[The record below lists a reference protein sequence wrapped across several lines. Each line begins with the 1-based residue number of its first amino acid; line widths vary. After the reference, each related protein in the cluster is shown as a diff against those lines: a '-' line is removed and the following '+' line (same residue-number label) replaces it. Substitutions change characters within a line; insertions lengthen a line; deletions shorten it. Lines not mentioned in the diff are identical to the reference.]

1 MTARID
7 PATLEVVTG
16 ALVACANE
24 MATVLRN
31 TAYNTMIFEVQDY
44 CVGIVDP
51 NGKLIAQNFGGLPIF
66 LADLGAAVLDGVE
79 KLGISD
85 FEPGDAL
92 VMNAPYVCGQHLN
105 NVVVYSP
112 CFVDDEL
119 VAFLAVRAHWLDVGG
134 RRVGF
139 GSVET
144 TEIYEEGLQLRSV
157 KIYRAGELDQ
167 DIWQVISDNVR
178 FPESCLGDLRAQLA
192 ACRLG
197 ERRLAELFHR
207 YTADAVK
214 ACVEEMWNQS
224 ERLARLAVAAIPD
237 GEYRAESFLDND
249 GQELDKPVPVRV
261 VVRVQGDEMT
271 VDFSEVADQV
281 KGPINC
287 GISGGIAAAR
297 VAFKALTL
305 PSHPV
310 DEGCFR
316 PLQVILPPGKFLS
329 AQPPAAL
336 GLWSIPLPTVID
348 TVLAAFASAVPDKIP
363 AAHKGEMG
371 GFALYGTDESTGQ
384 RFVCLNMMGGGWGGR
399 PTGDGPSAAVSIC
412 QGDVRNTPIELLE
425 GRYPLFFERFCLRSD
440 SGGAGRFRGGLGV
453 ELSVRSRYAAAVNF
467 NLERTKC
474 APWGL
479 WGGRPGVVCEARVQ
493 STSDSAW
500 VSVKKHTR
508 YPIFPES
515 RVVFLTAGG
524 GGWSDPLDRDP
535 AAVAADVRAGY
546 VSLERAAEYG
556 VVLDPVSGETD
567 WKATEILRARLRQ
580 EREDQA
586 QMRLKSLNA

>member
-1 MTARID
+1 MKRID
-7 PATLEVVTG
+7 PATLEIVRG
-16 ALVACANE
+16 AFIACSNE
-24 MATVLRN
+24 MGAVLSK
-31 TAYNTMIFEVQDY
+31 TAYNPMVFEVQDF
-44 CVGIVDP
+44 CIGIIDP
-51 NGKLIAQNFGGLPIF
+51 EGRLIAQNSGGLPIF
-66 LADLGAAVLDGVE
+66 LADMGAAVMDGI
-79 KLGISD
+79 KKFGLSG
-85 FEPGDAL
+85 FEPGDAIA
-92 VMNAPYVCGQHLN
+92 MNAPYVCGQHLN

-112 CFVDDEL
+112 CFVDGEL
-119 VAFLAVRAHWLDVGG
+119 VAFPAVRAHWLDVGG

-144 TEIYEEGLQLRSV
+144 TEIYEEGLQLRSI
-157 KIYRAGELDQ
+157 KIYRAGRLDEN
-167 DIWQVISDNVR
+167 IWRIIADNVR

-197 ERRLAELFHR
+197 ERRLQELFQR
-207 YTADAVK
+207 YGKETVRE
-214 ACVEEMWNQS
+214 CVAEMWNQS
-224 ERLARLAVAAIPD
+224 EKLARLAVAAIPD
-237 GEYRAESFLDND
+237 GDYRADSFLDND
-249 GQELDKPVPVRV
+249 GQELDKPVPVNV
-261 VVRVQGDEMT
+261 TVQVRGDEMT
-271 VDFSEVADQV
+271 VDFSEVAAQV

-348 TVLAAFASAVPDKIP
+348 TVLAAFAAAVPDKIP

-371 GFALYGTDESTGQ
+371 GFALYGTDESSGR

-399 PTGDGPSAAVSIC
+399 PNGDGPSAAVSIC

-425 GRYPLFFERFCLRSD
+425 SRYPLFFERFSLRQD
-440 SGGAGRFRGGLGV
+440 SGGAGKFRGGLGV
-453 ELSVRSRYAAAVNF
+453 ELVVRSHYPAAVNF

-479 WGGRPGVVCEARVQ
+479 WGGEPGAVGEARVE
-493 STSDSAW
+493 SEASGSA
-500 VSVKKHTR
+500 VSVKKQTR
-508 YPIFPES
+508 YPISSES
-515 RVVFLTAGG
+515 RVIFLTAGG
-524 GGWSDPLDRDP
+524 GGWGDPLERDP
-535 AAVAADVRAGY
+535 EMVATDVREGY
-546 VSLERAAEYG
+546 ISTERASDYG
-556 VVLDPVSGETD
+556 VVLDEARENVD
-567 WKATEILRARLRQ
+567 RAATERLRARMKAARK
-580 EREDQA
+580 DQG
-586 QMRLKSLNA
+586 RKL